1 MDRFRILLLVFVLL
15 LACDKQ
21 PATIAVTG
29 VTLDKSFLELVE
41 GDKATLVAS
50 VKPANASDQSV
61 TWSCS
66 DNSVAMVS
74 SGQVTALK
82 AGSAT
87 VTVTTV
93 DGGKS
98 ATCKVTVKE
107 KTYAVESVALD
118 QTSLEL
124 TEGDNAT
131 LTATITPSNA
141 TNKNVKWSTSDKTV
155 VTVTD
160 GKVTAIKAGSAT
172 ITVTTEDGSKTA
184 SCKVTVKAKTYPVTG
199 VSLDKT
205 TLSLTEGDIATLT
218 ATISPSNATNKNVKW
233 STSDKTVATVTDG
246 KVTAIKAGTATV
258 TVTTEDGSKTATC
271 KVTVKAK
278 TYPVTGVSLDKTTLS
293 LTEGES
299 STLTATITP
308 SNATNK
314 NVKWSTSDKSVATVA
329 DGKVTAVKAGSAT
342 ITVTTEDG
350 SKTASCKVTVKAKEV
365 PTITVSQTNYTVAG
379 KGGTVALQITAN
391 IDYTITT
398 TAGWI
403 TISGTTLTVAANTST
418 DARTAVVTIA
428 NSTYGKS
435 VDVSIKQNGL
445 NGLEDGDKI
454 VTP

>member
-1 MDRFRILLLVFVLL
+1 MDRFRILLLAFVLL

-87 VTVTTV
+87 
-93 DGGKS
+93 
-98 ATCKVTVKE
+98 
-107 KTYAVESVALD
+107 
-118 QTSLEL
+118 
-124 TEGDNAT
+124 
-131 LTATITPSNA
+131 
-141 TNKNVKWSTSDKTV
+141 
-155 VTVTD
+155 
-160 GKVTAIKAGSAT
+160 

-184 SCKVTVKAKTYPVTG
+184 T
-199 VSLDKT
+199 
-205 TLSLTEGDIATLT
+205 
-218 ATISPSNATNKNVKW
+218 
-233 STSDKTVATVTDG
+233 
-246 KVTAIKAGTATV
+246 
-258 TVTTEDGSKTATC
+258 
-271 KVTVKAK
+271 
-278 TYPVTGVSLDKTTLS
+278 
-293 LTEGES
+293 
-299 STLTATITP
+299 
-308 SNATNK
+308 
-314 NVKWSTSDKSVATVA
+314 
-329 DGKVTAVKAGSAT
+329 
-342 ITVTTEDG
+342 
-350 SKTASCKVTVKAKEV
+350 CKVTVKAKEV

-435 VDVSIKQNGL
+435 VNVSIKQNGL

>member
-1 MDRFRILLLVFVLL
+1 MDRFRILLLAFVLL

-82 AGSAT
+82 AGTAT

-124 TEGDNAT
+124 TEGDNT
-131 LTATITPSNA
+131 
-141 TNKNVKWSTSDKTV
+141 
-155 VTVTD
+155 
-160 GKVTAIKAGSAT
+160 
-172 ITVTTEDGSKTA
+172 
-184 SCKVTVKAKTYPVTG
+184 
-199 VSLDKT
+199 
-205 TLSLTEGDIATLT
+205 
-218 ATISPSNATNKNVKW
+218 
-233 STSDKTVATVTDG
+233 
-246 KVTAIKAGTATV
+246 
-258 TVTTEDGSKTATC
+258 
-271 KVTVKAK
+271 
-278 TYPVTGVSLDKTTLS
+278 
-293 LTEGES
+293 
-299 STLTATITP
+299 TLTATITP

-314 NVKWSTSDKSVATVA
+314 NVKWSTSDKSVATVTE
-329 DGKVTAVKAGSAT
+329 GKVTAIKAGTAT
-342 ITVTTEDG
+342 VTVTTEDG
-350 SKTASCKVTVKAKEV
+350 SKTATCKVTVKAKEV

-418 DARTAVVTIA
+418 DARTAVVTID

-435 VDVSIKQNGL
+435 VNVSIKQNGL

>member
-1 MDRFRILLLVFVLL
+1 MDRFRILLLAFVLL

-82 AGSAT
+82 AGTAT

-131 LTATITPSNA
+131 LTATISPSNA

-155 VTVTD
+155 ATVAD

-205 TLSLTEGDIATLT
+205 TLSLTEGDTETLT
-218 ATISPSNATNKNVKW
+218 ATIS
-233 STSDKTVATVTDG
+233 
-246 KVTAIKAGTATV
+246 
-258 TVTTEDGSKTATC
+258 
-271 KVTVKAK
+271 
-278 TYPVTGVSLDKTTLS
+278 
-293 LTEGES
+293 
-299 STLTATITP
+299 P

>member
-1 MDRFRILLLVFVLL
+1 MDRFRILLLAFVLL

-82 AGSAT
+82 AGTAT

-98 ATCKVTVKE
+98 
-107 KTYAVESVALD
+107 
-118 QTSLEL
+118 
-124 TEGDNAT
+124 
-131 LTATITPSNA
+131 
-141 TNKNVKWSTSDKTV
+141 
-155 VTVTD
+155 
-160 GKVTAIKAGSAT
+160 
-172 ITVTTEDGSKTA
+172 
-184 SCKVTVKAKTYPVTG
+184 
-199 VSLDKT
+199 
-205 TLSLTEGDIATLT
+205 
-218 ATISPSNATNKNVKW
+218 
-233 STSDKTVATVTDG
+233 
-246 KVTAIKAGTATV
+246 
-258 TVTTEDGSKTATC
+258 ATC

-278 TYPVTGVSLDKTTLS
+278 TYPVTGVSLDKTS
-293 LTEGES
+293 LTMTEGNTEN
-299 STLTATITP
+299 LTATITP

-329 DGKVTAVKAGSAT
+329 DGKVTAVKAGTAT